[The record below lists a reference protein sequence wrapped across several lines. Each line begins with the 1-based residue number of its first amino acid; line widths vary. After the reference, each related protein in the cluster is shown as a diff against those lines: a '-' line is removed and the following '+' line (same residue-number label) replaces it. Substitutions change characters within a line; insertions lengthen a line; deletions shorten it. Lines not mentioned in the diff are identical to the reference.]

1 MKFGR
6 VLVLS
11 LAALLIA
18 APAVYAQDDDM
29 GDLTTK
35 KPAKRQ
41 RTTAEETNDP
51 TRAGAILGVGATFA
65 HENFDGT
72 GMDLEDSGGFN
83 ARVGYR
89 FNRWVATV
97 LEVERYQQFHGE
109 DFSTRAD
116 IGDVNGWAVGLN
128 GVFYPIGG
136 PYQPFAEIGINYLD
150 MERTNNSLSS
160 PNDEKTYDGPAFR
173 FGVGLDVYATNKFLV
188 TTDLSYMLGISQVQ
202 DYGLLALSL
211 GIAFRP

>member
-1 MKFGR
+1 
-6 VLVLS
+6 
-11 LAALLIA
+11 
-18 APAVYAQDDDM
+18 
-29 GDLTTK
+29 
-35 KPAKRQ
+35 
-41 RTTAEETNDP
+41 
-51 TRAGAILGVGATFA
+51 
-65 HENFDGT
+65 
-72 GMDLEDSGGFN
+72 
-83 ARVGYR
+83 
-89 FNRWVATV
+89 
-97 LEVERYQQFHGE
+97 
-109 DFSTRAD
+109 
-116 IGDVNGWAVGLN
+116 VGLN